1 MSRGGKTM
9 KNVVLGSYFGSGRG
23 REFKEGS
30 LSCGFIRRGRCSEIV
45 GVEVKGSGN
54 NKEGRDLGKMLK

>member
-1 MSRGGKTM
+1 M
-9 KNVVLGSYFGSGRG
+9 KNAVLGSYPGSGRG
-23 REFKEGS
+23 RESKEGS
-30 LSCGFIRRGRCSEIV
+30 LSCGPTRRGRCSETA